1 LVRGH
6 RCAQDPVDAGVRDDQ
21 SSGLHGSID
30 LMGAPAVIAELA
42 SSDERVLGGAE
53 AVEGSISFVH
63 GGESSTGV

>member
-1 LVRGH
+1 
-6 RCAQDPVDAGVRDDQ
+6 
-21 SSGLHGSID
+21 
-30 LMGAPAVIAELA
+30 MGAPAVIAELA